1 MYNNTIFPSFSLY
14 IFVRSCYKVGI
25 LFSILT
31 SIDGKISMNNNF
43 SKRIIE
49 RKRKK
54 EMKKELGT
62 DKYFIFEYNR
72 SARYSTGNN

>member
-1 MYNNTIFPSFSLY
+1 
-14 IFVRSCYKVGI
+14 
-25 LFSILT
+25 
-31 SIDGKISMNNNF
+31 MNNNF
-43 SKRIIE
+43 LKGIIE